1 MNKVMLIGNVGKN
14 PEIRYFEGNSKVATI
29 RLATTEETVSRE
41 GDRKEYTEW
50 HTVIA
55 WRNNA
60 CFVEEHVKK
69 GALLYVEGRLRS
81 RTWNDRTGNP
91 RYSTE
96 IHADNLQLLGR
107 PEPQQK
113 PDNGTR
119 DAQAPGNKTEMDI
132 DIDDDL
138 PF

>member
-1 MNKVMLIGNVGKN
+1 MSLNKVMLIGNVGKN

-50 HTVIA
+50 HTIIA

-69 GALLYVEGRLRS
+69 GALLYVEGRLRTRKWTDHAGNT
-81 RTWNDRTGNP
+81 RT
-91 RYSTE
+91 STDVVAE
-96 IHADNLQLLGR
+96 DIQLLGR
-107 PEPQQK
+107 PSAAGSDAGGNVKKTGPDMPEIEPV
-113 PDNGTR
+113 
-119 DAQAPGNKTEMDI
+119 
-132 DIDDDL
+132 DDGL